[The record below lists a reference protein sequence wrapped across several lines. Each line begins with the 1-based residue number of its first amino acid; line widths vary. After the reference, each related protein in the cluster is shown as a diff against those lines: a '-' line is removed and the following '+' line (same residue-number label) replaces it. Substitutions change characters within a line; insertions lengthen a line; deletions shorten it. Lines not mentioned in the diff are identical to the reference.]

1 LAKNSCKSCN
11 MDKTLP
17 TQTFIPKFSHCVTKD
32 WNILGDSE
40 HGGYILTPDCH
51 TCLIQ
56 VSKEV
61 KLTLCDSDKKSV
73 CIGLQNFCLTLT
85 LTLTVIA

>member
-1 LAKNSCKSCN
+1 
-11 MDKTLP
+11 M
-17 TQTFIPKFSHCVTKD
+17 
-32 WNILGDSE
+32 GDSE